1 MSVSLVMTVIG
12 DDRPG
17 LVESVSQAVAAHGG
31 SWQESRMARL
41 AGKFAG
47 ILRVEVPA
55 GKVDA
60 LKAELRELAT
70 GGLHIIVESGYEEV
84 ASQTRSLRL
93 ELIGDDRPGI
103 VRDISHAL
111 AERGVNIEE
120 LETESTDAPMSGGLL
135 FKATAR
141 VRLPEGGSID
151 DLREALEDLAHD
163 LMVDIALDDAENP
176 SAGA

>member
-1 MSVSLVMTVIG
+1 MNASLVMTVIG

-47 ILRVEVPA
+47 VLRIEV
-55 GKVDA
+55 
-60 LKAELRELAT
+60 AEEQARDLEVALRELASA
-70 GGLHIIVESGYEEV
+70 GLHIIVESGTQDAEGV
-84 ASQTRSLRL
+84 TRDLSL
-93 ELIGDDRPGI
+93 ELIGGDRPGI
-103 VRDISHAL
+103 VRDISHTL

-120 LETESTDAPMSGGLL
+120 LATESVDAPMSGGLL

-141 VRLPEGGSID
+141 VRLPPDVSID
-151 DLREALEDLAHD
+151 DLRQSLEALGHD
-163 LMVDIALDDAENP
+163 LMVEISLADVEGPAPRA
-176 SAGA
+176 